1 MNESD
6 KTVIN
11 MDKVNLWYNEGKET
25 EVHAIKDISLSIK
38 QGEYVAFFGPSGC
51 GKTSMLYTI
60 SGIDRCQSG
69 SIQLNNQDLTA
80 RSNDE
85 LAICRQTD
93 IGIVFQQFNL
103 IPSLTVLQNVALP
116 MSFLGKGLDESNM
129 ESMKLLERLDL
140 TKYSHRY
147 PFELSG
153 GQQQRVGIARAL
165 ANNPPII
172 IADEPLGNLDSVS
185 AKNVL
190 AFLKELNEKDGRT
203 IIMVTHEAWSLQDVQ
218 KIFYMKDGEITAVE
232 EQNRETIAESLSQK
246 LYRQLAGS
254 SQGKEGE
261 SIPAKV
267 LSHFLMRGYS
277 QEEVERFEKLL
288 QKRMTGSLSKED
300 FYSEID
306 KPFRDGGVGF
316 WKQKADRVSQYV
328 EEIIAK
334 RHDVEAV
341 LKMIEENPELTITD
355 EVNKIQDWLI
365 QEYKGTFSIFQRMK
379 LNECITKRLK
389 GAFNASQF
397 RDILKTSKHDSGV
410 GLSYRASQIF
420 SERLE
425 SLLLKGQNSKHENGS
440 RATVPTSDAMNS
452 TFITENSK
460 NVSNIEST

>member
-1 MNESD
+1 MSD
-6 KTVIN
+6 KDNVVIE
-11 MDKVNLWYNEGKET
+11 MEKVNLWYNEAKET

-60 SGIDRCQSG
+60 SGIDRYQSG
-69 SIQLNNQDLTA
+69 SIKLNNKSLTTLT
-80 RSNDE
+80 NDD

-103 IPSLTVLQNVALP
+103 IPSLTVLQNVVLP
-116 MSFLGKGLDESNM
+116 MSFLSREMNESKT
-129 ESMKLLERLDL
+129 EAMKLLERLSL
-140 TKYSHRY
+140 TEYAHRY

-203 IIMVTHEAWSLQDVQ
+203 IIMVTHEAWSLQDVE
-218 KIFYMKDGEITAVE
+218 KIFYMKDGEVTSVE
-232 EQNRETIAESLSQK
+232 EQNSETIAESLSQK

-254 SQGKEGE
+254 SQEKEGE

-277 QEEVERFEKLL
+277 QEEIERFEKLL
-288 QKRMTGSLSKED
+288 QRRMANNLSKED

-306 KPFRDGGVGF
+306 KPFKDGGVGF
-316 WKQKADRVSQYV
+316 WKQKAERVSQYV
-328 EEIIAK
+328 EEIISK
-334 RHDVEAV
+334 RHDVEDV
-341 LKMIEENPELTITD
+341 LEMIEKNPELTITD

-365 QEYKGTFSIFQRMK
+365 QEYKGMFTIFQRMK

-389 GAFNASQF
+389 GSFNTLQF
-397 RDILKTSKHDSGV
+397 RDALKTSKHDSGV
-410 GLSYRASQIF
+410 GLSYRSSQIF

-425 SLLLKGQNSKHENGS
+425 SLMVEGQHIKKENIN
-440 RATVPTSDAMNS
+440 TNTSSIEEVN
-452 TFITENSK
+452 N
-460 NVSNIEST
+460 NVSNVVST